1 MSFLVI
7 LKDVGPRVVIHVL
20 SLSIIVTP
28 FLAAPLGIISSFLR
42 MGLRL
47 VVKVVMLFT
56 LLLVPHALNNMWEK
70 RNSPYIK
77 E

>member
-56 LLLVPHALNNMWEK
+56 LLLVPHALNSMWEK
-70 RNSPYIK
+70 RNSHYIK